1 MNRKTL
7 IVGIGSHH
15 GDDRFGWFVA
25 ESLSAESRE
34 GCEVRLAASPIDLL
48 GFLEDVARL
57 VVCDACRGVAQPG
70 EVHRWTWPCA
80 EFEKLNF
87 DGTHNLNLPA
97 VLGLAA
103 ELCILPADVVVWT
116 VEAEYVGPGEPV
128 SPKVAAAAAKVA
140 DRIWSE
146 LTHA

>member
-1 MNRKTL
+1 MTGSAGSSRNRFRRNHEKGVKCGWPHRQSTCWDFWKMSRDWSFAMRVAAWL
-7 IVGIGSHH
+7 SLVKCIVGH
-15 GDDRFGWFVA
+15 G
-25 ESLSAESRE
+25 
-34 GCEVRLAASPIDLL
+34 
-48 GFLEDVARL
+48 
-57 VVCDACRGVAQPG
+57 
-70 EVHRWTWPCA
+70 HA